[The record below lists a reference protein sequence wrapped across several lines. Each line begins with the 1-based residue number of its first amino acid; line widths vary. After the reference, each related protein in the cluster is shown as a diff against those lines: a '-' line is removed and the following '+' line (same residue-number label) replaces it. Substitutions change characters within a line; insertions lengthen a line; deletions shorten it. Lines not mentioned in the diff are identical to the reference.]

1 MLFILSFRKIYSQTL
16 KLIIGYD
23 EHEFKQN
30 LRDSKG
36 QGSLAWG
43 NPWGCTESDMTYLA
57 GFR

>member
-43 NPWGCTESDMTYLA
+43 NPWGCKGLDTTE
-57 GFR
+57 